1 MLEQCHFQS
10 QGKAGKESQL
20 WGRGW
25 GEAGSD
31 DGSSVSTAEPLE
43 MITPLGFWSKDQ
55 AERVGHQPQVGGKIM
70 IVDWTV
76 QEQCRAEDKEPNTA
90 A

>member
-1 MLEQCHFQS
+1 MS
-10 QGKAGKESQL
+10 I
-20 WGRGW
+20 
-25 GEAGSD
+25 
-31 DGSSVSTAEPLE
+31 AEPLE
-43 MITPLGFWSKDQ
+43 IITPLGFWSKDQ